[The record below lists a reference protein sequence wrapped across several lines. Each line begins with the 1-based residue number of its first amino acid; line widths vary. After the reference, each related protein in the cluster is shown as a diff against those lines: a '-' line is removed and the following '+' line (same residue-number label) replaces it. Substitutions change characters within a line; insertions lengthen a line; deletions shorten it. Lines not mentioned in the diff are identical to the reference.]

1 MIEINLLPGQKK
13 KKKAGGGISMP
24 DFGELTQS
32 VKDPLLL
39 ATVVAWVLAGAFI
52 GTIWF
57 LQTNELAQ
65 LEPELRQ
72 AQADARQF
80 TTMIVEKRNMERLRD
95 SLILELEAI
104 REIDA
109 DRYVWP
115 HIMDEVTRNLPAFT
129 WLVTL
134 DNIAAPPPV
143 DAESGEVA
151 DPPVRFSVEGRTADI
166 QAYTRYVRQ
175 LGESPWIAD
184 IQLGP
189 TQTVTEQDRSV
200 TSFSVQGTYQQA
212 DSAFIRTAPVA
223 GVGGR

>member
-13 KKKAGGGISMP
+13 KKKAGAGISLP

-39 ATVVAWVLAGAFI
+39 AAVVAWVIAGAFI

-57 LQTNELAQ
+57 LQTNEMAQ

-95 SLILELEAI
+95 SLIQELDAI
-104 REIDA
+104 RSIDA

-115 HIMDEVTRNLPAFT
+115 HILDEVSRNLPAFT
-129 WLVTL
+129 WLVAV
-134 DNIAAPPPV
+134 DNLATPPPM
-143 DAESGEVA
+143 DDGTGEVA
-151 DPPVRFSVEGRTADI
+151 EPPIRFSIEGRTADI
-166 QAYTRYVRQ
+166 QAYTRFVRQ
-175 LGESPWIAD
+175 LSESPWISD
-184 IQLGP
+184 IQLGA

-200 TSFSVQGTYQQA
+200 TSFSVQGTYRQA

-223 GVGGR
+223 GVGQ